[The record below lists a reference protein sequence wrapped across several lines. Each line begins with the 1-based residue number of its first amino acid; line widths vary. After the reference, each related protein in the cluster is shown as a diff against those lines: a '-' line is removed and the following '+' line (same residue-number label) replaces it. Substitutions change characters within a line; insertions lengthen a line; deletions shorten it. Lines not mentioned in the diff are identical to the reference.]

1 MKRPIVVVIMTIIL
15 VAIQSSVAYDQI
27 LTIFSSKPDMLLI
40 FVAFLGFRY
49 GFFEG
54 IIYGFLIGFA
64 QDVVSGGILGIN
76 SLVFLNIGLAMGYLS
91 NKIYS
96 KSLSTGIVLISIALV
111 VKTIFFLF
119 ASMIYSDLD
128 SVFYVFRTELLV
140 GLPLNI
146 LIASPMF
153 ILFEKIAPIIL
164 DSRKSKVDQQSLN
177 AHNEE

>member
-1 MKRPIVVVIMTIIL
+1 MKRPIVVVLITILL
-15 VAIQSSVAYDQI
+15 VAIQSSVAYDKI
-27 LTIFSSKPDMLLI
+27 LTLVSSKPDMLLI

-54 IIYGFLIGFA
+54 IIYGFVIGFA

-76 SLVFLNIGLAMGYLS
+76 SIVFLNIGLAMGYLS

-111 VKTIFFLF
+111 VKTVFLLLV
-119 ASMIYSDLD
+119 SMIYLDFD
-128 SVFYVFRTELLV
+128 SVLYMFRTELLI

-177 AHNEE
+177 SHNEE